1 MFLNWLHVECATT
14 LPGATQH
21 HLDTWFARGP
31 STRQHARGFLRWAIT
46 NRIVHGLTL
55 TRPVARSSPSISED
69 ERLKHLRRVL
79 LDDTLV
85 LSHRLLAVL
94 VLLFGQPVSRILK
107 LRVDDVTLDDTRTLL
122 RLSDDPVE
130 VPEPAATLL
139 RAYLADPRH
148 RANTAAHTHSQ
159 TRWLPP
165 GLMPGRARHATRA
178 AQALRDL
185 GIPARAARTGTWLH
199 LVRQAPPSILAHALG
214 ISPQTAMNHAH
225 RAGADYLSYPTLAPS
240 ATVEDRPTR
249 NR

>member
-1 MFLNWLHVECATT
+1 MTST
-14 LPGATQH
+14 PGSPRAQH
-21 HLDTWFARGP
+21 P
-31 STRQHARGFLRWAIT
+31 PTRRGFLRWAIT

-69 ERLKHLRRVL
+69 ERLEHLRRVL

-107 LRVDDVTLDDTRTLL
+107 LRVDDVTLNDTRALL
-122 RLSDDPVE
+122 RLGDDPVE

-159 TRWLPP
+159 TRGCCPGSCPAGPDTPP
-165 GLMPGRARHATRA
+165 
-178 AQALRDL
+178 
-185 GIPARAARTGTWLH
+185 
-199 LVRQAPPSILAHALG
+199 APPRPCMTSASRPGPHGPAPG
-214 ISPQTAMNHAH
+214 FTSSARRRPRSWPTPWASAH
-225 RAGADYLSYPTLAPS
+225 RP
-240 ATVEDRPTR
+240 R
-249 NR
+249 